1 MAIRKV
7 PNECYN
13 LLKFSSKGESLSQ
26 KNWQDNFP
34 KNHDTTFLGC
44 IEQLMKTATPDPKIV
59 KNVLRAGCVQ
69 HCVQN
74 TALRHIL
81 SKKV

>member
-26 KNWQDNFP
+26 KNWQGNFP
-34 KNHDTTFLGC
+34 KNHDITFLWC
-44 IEQLMKTATPDPKIV
+44 IEQVMKTTNLAPKIV
-59 KNVLRAGCVQ
+59 KNVLPAGCQ
-69 HCVQN
+69 APLQN
-74 TALRHIL
+74 YKNAYFCLFRL
-81 SKKV
+81 L